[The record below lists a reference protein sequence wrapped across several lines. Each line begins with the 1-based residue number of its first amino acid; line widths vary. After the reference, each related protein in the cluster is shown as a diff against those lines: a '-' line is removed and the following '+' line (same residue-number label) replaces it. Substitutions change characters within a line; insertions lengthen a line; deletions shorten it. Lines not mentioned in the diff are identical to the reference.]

1 MPILF
6 AGTAHHFQGS
16 DLHISVFRV
25 LFLHTSTC
33 GRILGFFFHVM
44 HCDVRDDA
52 FDSYRVSGVLS
63 QGNLVAIQVPSATI
77 FAI

>member
-1 MPILF
+1 MSML
-6 AGTAHHFQGS
+6 
-16 DLHISVFRV
+16 RV

-52 FDSYRVSGVLS
+52 FDSYRVSLVLS
-63 QGNLVAIQVPSATI
+63 QGNLVAFWVASSTV

>member
-1 MPILF
+1 ML
-6 AGTAHHFQGS
+6 
-16 DLHISVFRV
+16 RV

-52 FDSYRVSGVLS
+52 FDSYRVSHVLS
-63 QGNLVAIQVPSATI
+63 QGNLVA
-77 FAI
+77 F